1 MLLCHLSLFLW
12 LVTFGK
18 MLIMKNDNHKD
29 ADAADDI
36 MILKYEDYLKAPYTQ
51 SKCGFNRFKY
61 CFKYISALSTD

>member
-1 MLLCHLSLFLW
+1 
-12 LVTFGK
+12 
-18 MLIMKNDNHKD
+18 MKNDNHKD

-36 MILKYEDYLKAPYTQ
+36 MILKYEDYFKAPYTQ